1 MAKSVKRLP
10 GVLAADINFA
20 SGLLVLEYE
29 RDSDPR
35 ARAVSAIVGAGHGV
49 EALEMGEKSPL
60 LAPVPTWWA
69 EHRAEVSVAA
79 SGGLIAL
86 AWLLELLGSPTAA
99 TALYALAIIVGSTL
113 TWRRAAVSLMARTL
127 DMNVLMTVAVTGA
140 AAIGEWGEG
149 AMVIFLFA
157 LGGVLESRSLARTR
171 RSIRELMSLAPEQA
185 RVRRGAEETL
195 MSPAEVAVGETL
207 LVRPGERVPLDG
219 TILAGASALDESP
232 ITGESVPLDKGPGDA
247 VFAGTLNTTGLLEV
261 ETTALSAETTLA
273 RIVHLV
279 EVAQAAKAPVQRF
292 VDRFSRWYTP
302 AVIVGAALMVT
313 VLPALGEFG
322 APWGGFES
330 WRDYAYR
337 ALVLLVVACPCALVI
352 STPVSIVSAISRAT
366 RDGVLV
372 KGGAFLE
379 LAAGVRAVA
388 FDKTGTL
395 TAGRPRVERVVP
407 LDDGDEAG
415 LLALGASLEAHSNH
429 PIARA
434 IASAADAAAR
444 LPVSEV
450 VETPGRGVA
459 ALLDGE
465 PVGAG
470 SLIFAEERGVLD
482 DALRES
488 AAALEADGL
497 TAVVVVRGEGAES
510 RAAGLIGV
518 ADEIRADARAVVESL
533 RASGIEHVV
542 MLTGDNEQ
550 AAARVAS
557 ATGVTEYRSRLL
569 PEGKTEAI
577 RELREAYGIVAM
589 LGDGVN
595 DAPALASADIGIA
608 MGAAGSDTAV
618 ETADV
623 ALMRD
628 ELAGV
633 PRFLDLGRR
642 TMTIIRQNVAL
653 SIVVKFAVL
662 VLAAFGTATLWM
674 AVFADTGVALIVIA
688 NGLRLMRES

>member
-35 ARAVSAIVGAGHGV
+35 AQAVSVIVGAGHGV
-49 EALEMGEKSPL
+49 EALEMGEQSPL

-79 SGGLIAL
+79 SGALIAL
-86 AWLLELLGSPTAA
+86 AWLLGLLGSPTAS
-99 TALYALAIIVGSTL
+99 TAVYALAIIVGSTL

-149 AMVIFLFA
+149 ATVIFLFA

-185 RVRRGAEETL
+185 RVRRGAEEML
-195 MSPAEVAVGETL
+195 VPPAEVAVGETL

-219 TILAGASALDESP
+219 LILAGTSALDESP
-232 ITGESVPLDKGPGDA
+232 ITGESVPLDKGPGDV
-247 VFAGTLNTTGLLEV
+247 VFAGALNTTGLLEV
-261 ETTALSAETTLA
+261 ETTARSAETTLA

-302 AVIVGAALMVT
+302 AVIVGAVLIVT

-322 APWGGFES
+322 APWGGLEV

-395 TAGRPRVERVVP
+395 TEGRPRVERVVP
-407 LDDGDEAG
+407 LGGQDETG
-415 LLALGASLEAHSNH
+415 LLALGASLEVHSNH

-434 IASAADAAAR
+434 IAAAVDPAAR
-444 LPVSEV
+444 LPVSDV
-450 VETPGRGVA
+450 IETPGRGVR

-470 SLIFAEERGVLD
+470 SLVFAGECGVLD
-482 DALRES
+482 DALQEA

-497 TAVVVVRGEGAES
+497 TAVVVVRGEGADT
-510 RAAGLIGV
+510 RAEGIIGV

-533 RASGIEHVV
+533 RTAGIEHVV

-557 ATGVTEYRSRLL
+557 AAGVTEYRSRLL
-569 PEGKTEAI
+569 PEDKTVAI
-577 RELREAYGIVAM
+577 RELRETYGIVAM
-589 LGDGVN
+589 LGDGIN

-642 TMTIIRQNVAL
+642 TMAIIRQNVAL

-662 VLAAFGTATLWM
+662 ALAAFGAATLWM

-688 NGLRLMRES
+688 NGLRLLRES

>member
-35 ARAVSAIVGAGHGV
+35 AQAVSAIVGAGHAV
-49 EALEMGEKSPL
+49 EALEMGEKEPL
-60 LAPVPTWWA
+60 LAPAPTWWT

-79 SGGLIAL
+79 SGSFIAL
-86 AWLLELLGSPTAA
+86 AWLAGLVGLPAVTPV
-99 TALYALAIIVGSTL
+99 LYALAIMAGSTL
-113 TWRRAAVSLMARTL
+113 TWRRAAVSLMAQTL
-127 DMNVLMTVAVTGA
+127 DMNVLMTIAVAGA
-140 AAIGEWGEG
+140 VAIGEWGEG
-149 AMVIFLFA
+149 ATVIFLFA

-171 RSIRELMSLAPEQA
+171 RSIRDLMALAPEQA
-185 RVRRGAEETL
+185 RVRRGAEEEL
-195 MSPAEVAVGETL
+195 LPPAEVAVGETL

-219 TILAGASALDESP
+219 TIASGSSALDESP

-247 VFAGTLNTTGLLEV
+247 VFAGTLNTTGLLEIT
-261 ETTALSAETTLA
+261 TTARASESTLA

-302 AVIVGAALMVT
+302 AVIIGAALIVT
-313 VLPALGEFG
+313 VLPALGEAG
-322 APWGGFES
+322 APWGGFDA

-395 TAGRPRVERVVP
+395 TEGRPRVERVVS
-407 LDDGDEAG
+407 LDGGDADAV
-415 LLALGASLEAHSNH
+415 LSLGASLEAHSNH

-434 IASAADAAAR
+434 IASAVDPGAR
-444 LPVSEV
+444 LPVSDV
-450 VETPGRGVA
+450 VETPGRGVEA
-459 ALLDGE
+459 RLDGE
-465 PVGAG
+465 PVAAG
-470 SLIFAEERGVLD
+470 SLVFAEERGVPD
-482 DALRES
+482 TALAQA

-497 TAVVVVRGEGAES
+497 TSVVIVRGEGAGA

-518 ADEIRADARAVVESL
+518 ADAVRADARAVVESL
-533 RASGIEHVV
+533 RAAGIEHVV

-550 AAARVAS
+550 AASRVAS
-557 ATGVTEYRSRLL
+557 AAGVTEFRARLL
-569 PEGKTEAI
+569 PEDKTAAI
-577 RELREAYGIVAM
+577 RELRETYGIVAM
-589 LGDGVN
+589 LGDGIN

-642 TMTIIRQNVAL
+642 TMAIIRQNVAL
-653 SIVVKFAVL
+653 SIVVKFVVL
-662 VLAAFGTATLWM
+662 VLAAFGAATLWM
-674 AVFADTGVALIVIA
+674 AVFADTGVALIVIV
-688 NGLRLMRES
+688 NGLRLLRES